1 MFCRIT
7 IQFGIVFS
15 LLFFT
20 AIAFFVPA
28 FPSNSQIE
36 ILLGATTF
44 VYGIIIAF
52 YISFST
58 SRLTEMSQI
67 LNSEDSIFVSI
78 YRIVKVFGEEK
89 QKKVQH
95 LLDELLISSIDLYLN
110 DYDKTIGKFEG
121 LSNFILAL
129 DPVSNAQQQAYSTL
143 LGLIQQSQQN
153 RTRISSL
160 TRQRLFFYEWLVL
173 FVLNSVVIFCI
184 FYLNNHSLI
193 SIIISV
199 LLATSTVTLLFILRD
214 LAYLKWKEQ
223 QWIWESLKQTFNEMG
238 LPAYYPA
245 KVLKLRR
252 AVLRKGEK
260 IRIAHYPH
268 KYPNFE
274 DKEIKE
280 IIVE

>member
-1 MFCRIT
+1 MFSRIN
-7 IQFGIVFS
+7 IQVGIVFS

-28 FPSNSQIE
+28 FPSNNQIE
-36 ILLGATTF
+36 VLLGATTF
-44 VYGIIIAF
+44 IYGIIIAF

-78 YRIVKVFGEEK
+78 YRTTKVFGEDK
-89 QKKVQH
+89 QKKVQS
-95 LLDELLISSIDLYLN
+95 LLDDLLTSSIDFYLN
-110 DYDKTIGKFEG
+110 DYHKTVDKFED
-121 LSNFILAL
+121 LSNYVLAL
-129 DPVSNAQQQAYSTL
+129 NPVSNAQQQAYSTL

-193 SIIISV
+193 SMIISV

-223 QWIWESLKQTFNEMG
+223 YWIWESLKQTFNEIG
-238 LPAYYPA
+238 LPAYYPV
-245 KVLKLRR
+245 KVIKFRR
-252 AVLRKGEK
+252 AISKKGEK
-260 IRIAHYPH
+260 IRVAHYPH
-268 KYPNFE
+268 DYPNFD

-280 IIVE
+280 IVVE